1 MADLGILLTYLTLIS
16 VPVGVFYH
24 ILTLNNTR
32 KNQQLQLETRQAQL
46 FRSLNSE
53 FRSPENARYFGI
65 ALSMEWTDYDDFE
78 RKYGM
83 GGNQE
88 NRLPYSILGSY
99 FEEVGVLLEEGLI
112 DKNLVVQLVG
122 GYIRRFWEKFEPYI
136 LEYRER
142 NNYPQ
147 YFDKME
153 YLYNEIKKQRG
164 HQWQEPL

>member
-1 MADLGILLTYLTLIS
+1 MDIQTSLNLLALIS
-16 VPVGVFYH
+16 IPIGVFYH
-24 ILTLNNTR
+24 IMTLNNTR

-53 FRSPENARYFGI
+53 FRSPENARNFSK
-65 ALSMEWTDYDDFE
+65 ALSMEWTNYDDFE
-78 RKYGM
+78 RKYGLR
-83 GGNQE
+83 GNPE
-88 NRLPYSILGSY
+88 ERVPYSILGSF

-112 DKNLVVQLVG
+112 DKNLVSQLVG
-122 GYIRRFWEKFEPYI
+122 GYIRRYWEKFEPYI

-153 YLYNEIKKQRG
+153 YLYQEMKRQRG
-164 HQWQEPL
+164 HQWQ